1 MFPDLVAIAKGL
13 TNAYLPLPEVIEVKL
28 VWEIIELISD
38 ELGPMGHG
46 CNYSG
51 HPLGANAGLVNL
63 EILEWENLTE
73 NVRDRR
79 VSPVAISP
87 SV

>member
-1 MFPDLVAIAKGL
+1 MFPDLVAIVKGL
-13 TNAYLPLPEVIEVKL
+13 TSAYLPLPGVIVVNLVWEVIEQ
-28 VWEIIELISD
+28 ISD
-38 ELGPMGHG
+38 ELSSMGHG

-51 HPLGANAGLVNL
+51 NPLGANAGLANL

-79 VSPVAISP
+79 VSSATIST

>member
-1 MFPDLVAIAKGL
+1 MIIGERVWK
-13 TNAYLPLPEVIEVKL
+13 VIEQGS
-28 VWEIIELISD
+28 E

-51 HPLGANAGLVNL
+51 YPLEANAGLANL
-63 EILEWENLTE
+63 EILEWGNLTE

-79 VSPVAISP
+79 VSPVAI
-87 SV
+87 

>member
-1 MFPDLVAIAKGL
+1 MFPDLVAIVKGL
-13 TNAYLPLPEVIEVKL
+13 TSAYLPLPGVIVVNLVWEVIEQ
-28 VWEIIELISD
+28 ISD

-51 HPLGANAGLVNL
+51 HPLGANAGLANL
-63 EILEWENLTE
+63 EILEWKNLTE
-73 NVRDRR
+73 NVRDRH
-79 VSPVAISP
+79 VSPVAISS